1 MIQTGA
7 YRSRGIF
14 MLSLAAFIWGTAFV
28 AQSVGMDYVGPFT
41 FNAVRFLIGGT
52 VLLPLII
59 WMQMAK
65 AKKTENSAA
74 AIPVTPAGD
83 SSVLVKAGF
92 YCGVVLFISA
102 AFQQIGIIY
111 TTVGKAGFITTLYIV
126 IVPILGLFFDKKV
139 PYIIWICVVL
149 AVVGMYLL
157 CINESF
163 TLSKGDF
170 FILVCAFCFS
180 IHILV
185 IDHYSPLVDGV
196 KLSCL
201 QFFVSGILSAIIA
214 FILENPQISGLIN
227 GWIAILYAGVI
238 SCGIAYTLQILG
250 QRDVTPVIASL
261 LLSLES
267 VFAVLSGWVILDEV
281 LSFKELLGCV
291 LIFIAI
297 LLAQLPGFF
306 EKKAMQH
313 K

>member
-1 MIQTGA
+1 MIQTA
-7 YRSRGIF
+7 THRSRGIF

-28 AQSVGMDYVGPFT
+28 AQSVGMEYVGPFT
-41 FNAVRFLIGGT
+41 FNAARFLIGGV
-52 VLLPLII
+52 VLLPLIV

-65 AKKTENSAA
+65 AGKTKNIPDEIQAA
-74 AIPVTPAGD
+74 PSGESPFLI
-83 SSVLVKAGF
+83 KAGF
-92 YCGVVLFISA
+92 YCGLVLFISA

-126 IVPILGLFFDKKV
+126 IVPILGLFFGRKV
-139 PYIIWICVVL
+139 PHIIWICVAL

-157 CINESF
+157 CINETF

-170 FILVCAFCFS
+170 FILVSAFCFS

-201 QFFVSGILSAIIA
+201 QFFVSGTLSGIAA
-214 FILENPQISGLIN
+214 FILENPQISDLLN
-227 GWIAILYAGVI
+227 GWVAVLYAGVI

-250 QRDVTPVIASL
+250 QRDVPPVIASL

-267 VFAVLSGWVILDEV
+267 VFAVLSGWVILGEV
-281 LSFKELLGCV
+281 LSLKELLGCI

-297 LLAQLPGFF
+297 LLAQLPDFF
-306 EKKAMQH
+306 KKRTT
-313 K
+313 